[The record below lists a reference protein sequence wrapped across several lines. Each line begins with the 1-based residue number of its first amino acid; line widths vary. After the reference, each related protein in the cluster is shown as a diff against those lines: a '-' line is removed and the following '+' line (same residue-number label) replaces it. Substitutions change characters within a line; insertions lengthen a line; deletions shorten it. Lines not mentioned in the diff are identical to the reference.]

1 MNKESFVECER
12 RQLNRMLAFRLPS
25 VYYRVGLIVAAIA
38 VLSMFGRAMF
48 LEGDYEWLK
57 TISRQT
63 LLIGL
68 LLSSLAKDKEEDEM
82 TNSLRMQSCSFAFV
96 VGVIYA
102 LVMPY
107 VDYGVS
113 NVIKPEGEVFKSLGD
128 FQLLIFMLMVQL
140 MFYYTLKRY
149 R

>member
-12 RQLNRMLAFRLPS
+12 RRLNKMLNFRLPH
-25 VYYRVGLIVAAIA
+25 VYYKIGFIVTAVAIVA
-38 VLSMFGRAMF
+38 MFGRAIF
-48 LEGDYEWLK
+48 LDGEYEWLK
-57 TISRQT
+57 SISKQT

-68 LLSSLAKDKEEDEM
+68 LLSSLARDREEDEM
-82 TNSLRMQSCSFAFV
+82 TNSLRMQSYAFAFIA
-96 VGVIYA
+96 GVIYA

-113 NVIKPEGEVFKSLGD
+113 NALKPEGEVFKSLGD

-140 MFYYTLKRY
+140 MSYYTLKRY

>member
-12 RQLNRMLAFRLPS
+12 RQLTKMLAFRLPH
-25 VYYRVGLIVAAIA
+25 VYYKIGFIVAAIA
-38 VLSMFGRAMF
+38 ILSMFGRAMF
-48 LEGDYEWLK
+48 LDGDYEWLK
-57 TISRQT
+57 SISRQT

-82 TNSLRMQSCSFAFV
+82 TNSLRMQSYAFAFV
-96 VGVIYA
+96 AGVIYA

-113 NVIKPEGEVFKSLGD
+113 NVVKPEGEVFKSLGD